1 MPDALS
7 SVLDVLDVRV
17 ASSARLEAAGQWGL
31 SFPGPGQLKIIAVL
45 AGQCW
50 VTVGQAEPVR
60 LQAGDGLLLAGGQ
73 EFAVRSAPDQAAV
86 PQPAVLP
93 GPWPPVVYHQTGPG
107 PAGDGRTVLV
117 SGRLTVDR
125 YAEGLLLERIPP
137 AVPISGGTVAAQRL
151 GPVLGLLSAEAAD
164 PAAPGSLAI
173 RRQLTH
179 VLLVQILRAVLAAS
193 PPDPGPAGW
202 LAALAD
208 PQVGAALAA
217 IHSRPEQRWTVAG
230 LAREAALSRSAFAAR
245 FRALVGQPPL
255 DYLITWRM
263 HRAAHEL
270 RTTGR
275 SVASI
280 GAAVG
285 YPAETTFSSTFRRV
299 IGQPPGRYRSTV
311 RSRRSDGDL
320 VREGPGDR
328 GRAAGDL
335 EPCVDVLQVPAHGA
349 LGHA

>member
-1 MPDALS
+1 MADPLS

-17 ASSARLEAAGQWGL
+17 ASSARLEAAGSWGL
-31 SFPGPGQLKIIAVL
+31 SFPEPGQLKIIAVL

-50 VTVGQAEPVR
+50 ATVGHDEPVR
-60 LQAGDGLLLAGGQ
+60 LQAGDGLLLTGRQ
-73 EFAVRSAPDQAAV
+73 EFAVRSALDQAAV

-107 PAGDGRTVLV
+107 PVSDGRTVLV
-117 SGRLTVDR
+117 SGRLIVDR
-125 YAEGLLLERIPP
+125 YAEALLRERIPA
-137 AVPISGGTVAAQRL
+137 AVRIGGETAAAQRL
-151 GPVLGLLSAEAAD
+151 GPVLDLLSAEAAD
-164 PAAPGSLAI
+164 PDAPGSLAV

-179 VLLVQILRAVLAAS
+179 VLLVQALRAALAAGNE
-193 PPDPGPAGW
+193 PAGPAGW

-208 PQVGAALAA
+208 TQVGAALAA
-217 IHSRPEQRWTVAG
+217 IHSRPARHWTVAG
-230 LAREAALSRSAFAAR
+230 LAQEAAMSRSAFAAR

-270 RTTGR
+270 RTTSR

-285 YPAETTFSSTFRRV
+285 YPAETTFSTTFRRI
-299 IGQPPGRYRSTV
+299 IGQPPGRYRTAV
-311 RSRRSDGDL
+311 RS
-320 VREGPGDR
+320 ER
-328 GRAAGDL
+328 G
-335 EPCVDVLQVPAHGA
+335 
-349 LGHA
+349 

>member
-7 SVLDVLDVRV
+7 SVLDILDVRV
-17 ASSARLEAAGQWGL
+17 ASSARLEAAGAWGL
-31 SFPGPGQLKIIAVL
+31 SFPEPGQLKVIAVL

-50 VTVGQAEPVR
+50 VTVGPAGPAGGGPGEPVR
-60 LQAGDGLLLAGGQ
+60 LRAGDGLLLTGRQ
-73 EFAVRSAPDQAAV
+73 EFAVRSDPNEAAT
-86 PQPAVLP
+86 PQPVVLP

-125 YAEGLLLERIPP
+125 YAEGLLLERTPP
-137 AVPISGGTVAAQRL
+137 AVPITGRAAAAQR
-151 GPVLGLLSAEAAD
+151 PVLELLSAEAAD
-164 PAAPGSLAI
+164 PGAPGSLAI

-179 VLLVQILRAVLAAS
+179 VLLVQVLRAVLTTPTEPA
-193 PPDPGPAGW
+193 GPTGW

-217 IHSRPEQRWTVAG
+217 IHTRPAEPWTVAG
-230 LAREAALSRSAFAAR
+230 LAREATMSRSAFAAR
-245 FRALVGQPPL
+245 FRTLVGQPPL

-263 HRAAHEL
+263 HRAAREL
-270 RTTGR
+270 RTSGD

-299 IGQPPGRYRSTV
+299 IGQPPGRYRV
-311 RSRRSDGDL
+311 AARSAGQIAT
-320 VREGPGDR
+320 PG
-328 GRAAGDL
+328 
-335 EPCVDVLQVPAHGA
+335 
-349 LGHA
+349 